1 MTGNDPC
8 RFSPEVRPLY
18 PKIVDDLARRVSA
31 ALPDAFKTLQTDLDQ
46 NFRSA
51 MQAALSRLDLVTR
64 EEFDVQAA
72 VLRRTRERLEA
83 MEARIAALEEGDSG
97 S

>member
-1 MTGNDPC
+1 MD
-8 RFSPEVRPLY
+8 

-31 ALPDAFKTLQTDLDQ
+31 ALPEAFRTLQTDVDQ

-51 MQAALSRLDLVTR
+51 LQAALSRLDLVTR

-83 MEARIAALEEGDSG
+83 MEERISELETPSKI
-97 S
+97 

>member
-1 MTGNDPC
+1 MD
-8 RFSPEVRPLY
+8 

-31 ALPDAFKTLQTDLDQ
+31 ALPDAFKTLQNDLDQ

-51 MQAALSRLDLVTR
+51 LQAALSRLDLVTR
-64 EEFDVQAA
+64 EEFDVQVA

-83 MEARIAALEEGDSG
+83 MEARIAALEEGASG
-97 S
+97 P